1 MHHGRLPLIESGQ
14 EVVCE
19 MPYGEIRHEGRQVL
33 REPIREGWL
42 GPSALSQPFGQFE
55 GGSERFQEKESGI
68 FIRNNAV
75 CLRTCFPQEICKIS
89 VLCQKNVRPCQES
102 REDENLK
109 PYGRITTPA
118 GRFESHNA
126 RNVRNAM

>member
-1 MHHGRLPLIESGQ
+1 
-14 EVVCE
+14 

-42 GPSALSQPFGQFE
+42 GPSASQPFGQFE
-55 GGSERFQEKESGI
+55 GGSERFQEKESGV

-75 CLRTCFPQEICKIS
+75 CLRTRFPQEICKIS
-89 VLCQKNVRPCQES
+89 VLCQKNVRPYQES